1 MGEIETEELYR
12 YDRETGRL
20 EKTGELKNR
29 EKLGDTGNC

>member
-20 EKTGELKNR
+20 ENTGELKNS
-29 EKLGDTGNC
+29 EKIGDTGNC